1 MSNLIEIILA
11 AEGVNISRMLGVLII
26 IICVFLAF
34 FVLIQKSEGGL
45 SSSFGGSGNQIF
57 GAKNTANTLEKSTW
71 IFAIL
76 LFLQSLLPAAI

>member
-1 MSNLIEIILA
+1 MMSSLIEIIMATDVL
-11 AEGVNISRMLGVLII
+11 NISRMVGILII
-26 IICVFLAF
+26 IICAFLAF

-71 IFAIL
+71 FFAIL
-76 LFLQSLLPAAI
+76 LVALTLICNI